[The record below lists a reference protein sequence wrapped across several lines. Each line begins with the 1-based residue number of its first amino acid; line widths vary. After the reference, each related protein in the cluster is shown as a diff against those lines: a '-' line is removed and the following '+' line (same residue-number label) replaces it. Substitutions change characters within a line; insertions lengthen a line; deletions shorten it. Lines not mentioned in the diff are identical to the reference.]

1 MTLEDGDEITFVAS
15 ARDEYPEKK
24 AHSFEA
30 LKLIVIGPEKHAEMI
45 RSQMDAV
52 IAEISEIARN
62 QEALQ
67 LRLYLQRKKLGG
79 AKNLNLTLQKELTS
93 II

>member
-1 MTLEDGDEITFVAS
+1 M
-15 ARDEYPEKK
+15 
-24 AHSFEA
+24 
-30 LKLIVIGPEKHAEMI
+30 VIGPEKHAEMS

-67 LRLYLQRKKLGG
+67 FETLSAEEKLGG

>member
-1 MTLEDGDEITFVAS
+1 M
-15 ARDEYPEKK
+15 
-24 AHSFEA
+24 
-30 LKLIVIGPEKHAEMI
+30 VIGPEKHAEMI

-67 LRLYLQRKKLGG
+67 FETLSAEEKTRRSEEPQLDPIERAEINNLKK
-79 AKNLNLTLQKELTS
+79 
-93 II
+93 